1 MSTVAADEA
10 ARGRPRD
17 PEIDRAILAAALRLM
32 GEHGYAGMSCE
43 AVAAE
48 AGVGKATI
56 YRRHRDKAELA
67 VAALTSMAAAEEP
80 PDTGDARADAVAILE
95 EMVKR
100 LQRGA
105 DLRLLG
111 ALLSEEDRQPQLMER
126 FRAQVI
132 RPRRGLLYDA
142 LAAGV
147 GRGQLAED
155 IDLDLACDALVG
167 PVFAR
172 HLAGLAPPRRWAE
185 EIVALVWEGL
195 APRP

>member
-1 MSTVAADEA
+1 MTAAEEA

-17 PEIDRAILAAALRLM
+17 PELDRAILGAALRLM
-32 GEHGYAGMSCE
+32 ACDGYARMSLE

-67 VAALTSMAAAEEP
+67 VAALTSMVADEEAP
-80 PDTGDARADAVAILE
+80 ATGDARADVVAILDVL
-95 EMVKR
+95 VKR
-100 LQRGA
+100 LHRGS
-105 DLRLLG
+105 DMRLLG
-111 ALLSEEDRQPQLMER
+111 ALLSEEDRHPELLER

-132 RPRRGLLYDA
+132 APRRAMLRHA

-147 GRGQLAED
+147 ARGELSD
-155 IDLDLACDALVG
+155 RVDLDLACDALVG

-172 HLAGLAPPRRWAE
+172 HLAGQAPPGRWAE
-185 EIVALVWEGL
+185 EIVAVVWGGV
-195 APRP
+195 AVRG